1 MKYFLHLAY
10 KGTNYSGWQR
20 QPNAPSIQETLEQCL
35 AKMLGYSL
43 PCIGCGRTDAGV
55 HASQFFCHII
65 VKEALSYDPV
75 FRINKMLPNDIV
87 VYDFITVHKE
97 AQAQFD
103 ALNRTYTY
111 LLHGRKNP
119 FKDDLSTFVEIKHL
133 DIAKMKTAISYL
145 DGSHNFRAFCK
156 QPDIYKSTIC
166 NVREVYLKEESQQL
180 TFTITANRF
189 LRGMVRLLVGNLLE
203 IGKGKL
209 TIEQFRLALDKQQPL
224 PYFNMAYPQGLYL
237 SKVQYADLD
246 INLEA

>member
-1 MKYFLHLAY
+1 MKYFLHIAY

-20 QPNAPSIQETLEQCL
+20 QPNAPSIQETLEQSL
-35 AKMLGYSL
+35 AKMLGYAI

-65 VKEALSYDPV
+65 LKEELSYDPV
-75 FRINKMLPNDIV
+75 FRINKILPNDIV
-87 VYDFITVHKE
+87 VYDFIAMHKE

-111 LLHGRKNP
+111 LLHGKKNP
-119 FKDDLSTFVEIKHL
+119 FKEELSTFIDKNQL
-133 DIAKMKTAISYL
+133 DLNKMKSAVAYL
-145 DGSHNFRAFCK
+145 PGSHDFRAFCK
-156 QPDIYKSTIC
+156 QPNIYKSTIC
-166 NVREVYLKEESQQL
+166 EVRAVYLKEENQQL

-189 LRGMVRLLVGNLLE
+189 LRGMVRLLVGNILE

-209 TIEQFRLALDKQQPL
+209 TIELFRLALDTQQPL

-237 SKVQYADLD
+237 SKVQYAY
-246 INLEA
+246 LELS